1 MDMQK
6 TAKDCPE
13 FGILVIGEPG
23 YGKSTLVNSL
33 LRQEV
38 AQVSQSTETA
48 TDAITAYKAEVAGVP
63 IAIYDTPG
71 INAGEVTWDKEVL
84 RHIKALNKD
93 KKIHLTIFCFPLMEA
108 RLQAEHTETL
118 KAYQATGV
126 EWTNTIIAVTFAG
139 QLKAP
144 KEIRESPNFDVATYF
159 EDKVKQIR
167 ENIVA
172 EIGIA
177 PSKADTIIVRPVTD
191 DITEK
196 LPNGKDWFIP
206 LWLDILDLLPPAAYV
221 RFLQIHHDNIS
232 FTGEKATIHLMGKDA
247 ERFNEIALKKYSD
260 LKKAGYFAIGG
271 TAAAIVG
278 GVVIGIAVA
287 ATAPIAVPITA
298 AGVAGAGV
306 LAALGGVGYNM
317 WKYLSRSK
325 DTSSK

>member
-1 MDMQK
+1 MQK

-23 YGKSTLVNSL
+23 YGKSTLVNSF

-84 RHIKALNKD
+84 RHIKALNRD

-144 KEIRESPNFDVATYF
+144 KEIRESPNFDAATYF

-206 LWLDILDLLPPAAYV
+206 LWLDILGLLPPAAYV
-221 RFLQIHHDNIS
+221 RFLQIHQDHIS
-232 FTGEKATIHLMGKDA
+232 FTGE
-247 ERFNEIALKKYSD
+247 S
-260 LKKAGYFAIGG
+260 
-271 TAAAIVG
+271 
-278 GVVIGIAVA
+278 
-287 ATAPIAVPITA
+287 
-298 AGVAGAGV
+298 
-306 LAALGGVGYNM
+306 YNTP
-317 WKYLSRSK
+317 
-325 DTSSK
+325 DG